1 MSTLAPLSLMLRHE
15 VRLNWRVMSARV
27 SHKLLVGSL
36 IGLLALMHLVALPFP
51 FVLAEMPALPRVD
64 VLAAVTGAGACA
76 LVIMISTALIGTV
89 KLIYSRADM
98 DLLLS
103 SPVPAQ
109 AIVVVRVL
117 TIVFG
122 ILCIAGLLIL
132 PGANIMA
139 VFGYPGF
146 LIAYVALLCLA
157 LTATAIGVLLA
168 QGLFC
173 LLGARRTRLF
183 AQIFA
188 GLLGIGFLFL
198 VNLHNILPES
208 AWGMALRNLTNLAA
222 YFPAADSW
230 VWWPARAALGEPLPF
245 LIAVVLCTGLFT
257 VTTFGLAN
265 RLIDNAIAAN
275 GSAAKTVKM
284 RGSSHMLAPRG
295 GPVTIMRRKEWLLIG
310 RDPWL
315 MTQIAQQLLVM
326 LPCLFLVWKS
336 GAGATY
342 MWLVVVFLAGHLA
355 GALAWLTVSTEEA
368 PDLLATA
375 PVRRRDVLWAKL
387 QAALVPTAV
396 IAAGPVA
403 LAWSMNA
410 WLGFTVLLCSA
421 GSALSTSLLHVRY
434 PSTAKRSEL
443 AWRGASNKVLPF
455 VEMLLGLTW
464 VVLGLLM
471 LLLGWWGMLPLV
483 FVVPVAYCMMR

>member
-27 SHKLLVGSL
+27 SHKLLRQP

-89 KLIYSRADM
+89 KLIYSRRHGFAP
-98 DLLLS
+98 S

-198 VNLHNILPES
+198 VNLHNILPEL
-208 AWGMALRNLTNLAA
+208 AWA
-222 YFPAADSW
+222 
-230 VWWPARAALGEPLPF
+230 
-245 LIAVVLCTGLFT
+245 
-257 VTTFGLAN
+257 
-265 RLIDNAIAAN
+265 
-275 GSAAKTVKM
+275 
-284 RGSSHMLAPRG
+284 
-295 GPVTIMRRKEWLLIG
+295 
-310 RDPWL
+310 
-315 MTQIAQQLLVM
+315 
-326 LPCLFLVWKS
+326 LPC
-336 GAGATY
+336 GT
-342 MWLVVVFLAGHLA
+342 
-355 GALAWLTVSTEEA
+355 
-368 PDLLATA
+368 
-375 PVRRRDVLWAKL
+375 
-387 QAALVPTAV
+387 
-396 IAAGPVA
+396 
-403 LAWSMNA
+403 
-410 WLGFTVLLCSA
+410 
-421 GSALSTSLLHVRY
+421 
-434 PSTAKRSEL
+434 
-443 AWRGASNKVLPF
+443 
-455 VEMLLGLTW
+455 
-464 VVLGLLM
+464 
-471 LLLGWWGMLPLV
+471 
-483 FVVPVAYCMMR
+483 